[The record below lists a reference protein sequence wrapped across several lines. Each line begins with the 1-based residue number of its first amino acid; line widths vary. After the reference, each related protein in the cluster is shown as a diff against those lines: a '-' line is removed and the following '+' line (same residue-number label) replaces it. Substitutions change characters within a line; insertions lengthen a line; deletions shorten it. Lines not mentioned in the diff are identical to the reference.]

1 MSTDANGGDARPAP
15 DPDAELDLALDPEAG
30 GVAPEFGGS
39 ADEGVVS
46 SVGEHDPMAGDAAGV
61 LGAELGKLYDLFG
74 DLVALLDNGELD
86 QVGQRLYGVVRETLE
101 FEAALQRVV
110 VPEVADAAGR
120 LPDGAQPAALVQRL
134 QAYDELNSDRSPD
147 VVRGLAVETVEDL
160 RAQERVLLPAV
171 QGLAVDVRDRLGEDL
186 RQVMG

>member
-1 MSTDANGGDARPAP
+1 MTMSTDP
-15 DPDAELDLALDPEAG
+15 DGESVPQLDPALDPEAG

-39 ADEGVVS
+39 ADEGIVA
-46 SVGEHDPMAGDAAGV
+46 SVPEHDPMAGDAAGV
-61 LGAELGKLYDLFG
+61 LQAELGKLYDLFG

-86 QVGQRLYGVVRETLE
+86 QVGQRFYGVVRETLE
-101 FEAALQRVV
+101 FQAALERVV

-120 LPDGAQPAALVQRL
+120 LPADARPGALVERL

-147 VVRGLAVETVEDL
+147 VLRGLAVETVEEL
-160 RAQERVLLPAV
+160 RAQQQVLLPAV
-171 QGLAVDVRDRLGEDL
+171 QALAVDLRDRLGEDL